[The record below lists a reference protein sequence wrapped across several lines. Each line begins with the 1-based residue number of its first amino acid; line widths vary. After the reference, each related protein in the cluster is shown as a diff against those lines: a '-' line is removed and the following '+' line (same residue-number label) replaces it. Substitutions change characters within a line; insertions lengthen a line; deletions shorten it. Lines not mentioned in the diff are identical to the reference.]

1 MPPSPR
7 PARPDANISRLPAR
21 SSARPRLDGSEPP
34 GRDHQPTRAPCAG
47 ERQVRQPRQPDR
59 RQDRGREGRPPCLR
73 HLDHGSDDARSGDG
87 RRHRHPRRRRR
98 GRGRTH
104 STRGARR
111 SQIRRRVMPR
121 QVTAFSNATVKLLRS
136 LRDKK
141 ARRSEGLFLAEGLR
155 ILTEARDSGRL
166 PEIVAF
172 SAEGARHP
180 LAAEIIAATEAAGG
194 DAVETTPDILTKM
207 SGKDNP
213 QMLLGA
219 YRQPATSLEAID
231 RPKAPLWI
239 VAQAL
244 RDPGNIGT
252 ILRTGDA
259 AGAGGL
265 ILIDDSADPFSVEAV
280 RASMG
285 ALFTQDIA
293 TARWEDFVT
302 WLRSGE
308 GQLVGTS
315 LKATHDY
322 LEAEYRQP
330 TFLLIGNEQQ
340 GLPSDYEAE
349 CDLLVKIPMAGRA
362 DSLNAAM
369 AAAVMAFA
377 ITASWR

>member
-1 MPPSPR
+1 
-7 PARPDANISRLPAR
+7 
-21 SSARPRLDGSEPP
+21 
-34 GRDHQPTRAPCAG
+34 
-47 ERQVRQPRQPDR
+47 
-59 RQDRGREGRPPCLR
+59 
-73 HLDHGSDDARSGDG
+73 
-87 RRHRHPRRRRR
+87 
-98 GRGRTH
+98 
-104 STRGARR
+104 
-111 SQIRRRVMPR
+111 MPR
-121 QVTAFSNATVKLLRS
+121 QVTAFSNAAVKLLRS

-141 ARRSEGLFLAEGLR
+141 ARRAEGLFLAEGLR

-172 SAEGARHP
+172 SAEGAKHP

-194 DAVETTPDILTKM
+194 DAIETTADILSKM

-219 YRQPATSLEAID
+219 YRQPETSID
-231 RPKAPLWI
+231 RIERSRAPLWI

-259 AGAGGL
+259 VGAGGL
-265 ILIDDSADPFSVEAV
+265 ILVDDSADPFSVEAV

-285 ALFTQDIA
+285 ALFTQDVAI
-293 TARWEDFVT
+293 ARWPEFIS
-302 WLRSGE
+302 WLRSGN

-330 TFLLIGNEQQ
+330 CFLLIGNEQQ
-340 GLPSDYEAE
+340 GLPADYEAE

-369 AAAVMAFA
+369 AAAVMAFVVK
-377 ITASWR
+377 ASWR

>member
-1 MPPSPR
+1 
-7 PARPDANISRLPAR
+7 
-21 SSARPRLDGSEPP
+21 
-34 GRDHQPTRAPCAG
+34 
-47 ERQVRQPRQPDR
+47 
-59 RQDRGREGRPPCLR
+59 
-73 HLDHGSDDARSGDG
+73 
-87 RRHRHPRRRRR
+87 
-98 GRGRTH
+98 
-104 STRGARR
+104 
-111 SQIRRRVMPR
+111 MPR

-141 ARRSEGLFLAEGLR
+141 ARKSEGLFLAEGLR

-172 SAEGARHP
+172 SSEGAKHP
-180 LAAEIIAATEAAGG
+180 LAAEIIAATEAVGG
-194 DAVETTPDILTKM
+194 DAVQTTPDILSKM

-219 YRQPATSLEAID
+219 YRQPDTALAHID
-231 RPKAPLWI
+231 RFQAPLWI

-259 AGAGGL
+259 VGTGGL
-265 ILIDDSADPFSVEAV
+265 ILVDDCADPFSVEAV

-285 ALFTQDIA
+285 AIFTQQVA
-293 TARWEDFVT
+293 TCRWPEFVE
-302 WLRSGE
+302 WLRNGE

-315 LKATHDY
+315 LKAKHDY
-322 LEAEYRQP
+322 LEAEYRKP
-330 TFLLIGNEQQ
+330 CFLLIGNEQQ
-340 GLPSDYEAE
+340 GLPAEYEAE

-369 AAAVMAFA
+369 ATAVMAFA
-377 ITASWR
+377 VKASWR

>member
-1 MPPSPR
+1 
-7 PARPDANISRLPAR
+7 
-21 SSARPRLDGSEPP
+21 
-34 GRDHQPTRAPCAG
+34 
-47 ERQVRQPRQPDR
+47 
-59 RQDRGREGRPPCLR
+59 
-73 HLDHGSDDARSGDG
+73 
-87 RRHRHPRRRRR
+87 
-98 GRGRTH
+98 
-104 STRGARR
+104 
-111 SQIRRRVMPR
+111 MPR

-141 ARRSEGLFLAEGLR
+141 ARKAEGLFLAEGLR

-172 SAEGARHP
+172 SSEGAKHP
-180 LAAEIIAATEAAGG
+180 LAAEIIAATEAVGG
-194 DAVETTPDILTKM
+194 DAVQTTPDILSKM

-219 YRQPATSLEAID
+219 YRQPDTALAHID
-231 RPKAPLWI
+231 RFQAPLWI

-259 AGAGGL
+259 VGTGGL
-265 ILIDDSADPFSVEAV
+265 ILVDDCADPFSVEAV

-285 ALFTQDIA
+285 AIFTQQVA
-293 TARWEDFVT
+293 TCRWPEFVE
-302 WLRSGE
+302 WLRNGE

-315 LKATHDY
+315 LKAKHDY
-322 LEAEYRQP
+322 LEAEYRKP
-330 TFLLIGNEQQ
+330 CFLLIGNEQQ
-340 GLPSDYEAE
+340 GLPAEYEAE

-377 ITASWR
+377 VKASWR

>member
-1 MPPSPR
+1 
-7 PARPDANISRLPAR
+7 
-21 SSARPRLDGSEPP
+21 
-34 GRDHQPTRAPCAG
+34 
-47 ERQVRQPRQPDR
+47 
-59 RQDRGREGRPPCLR
+59 
-73 HLDHGSDDARSGDG
+73 
-87 RRHRHPRRRRR
+87 
-98 GRGRTH
+98 
-104 STRGARR
+104 
-111 SQIRRRVMPR
+111 MPR

-141 ARRSEGLFLAEGLR
+141 ARRAEGLFLAEGLR

-172 SAEGARHP
+172 SPEGAKHA

-194 DAVETTPDILTKM
+194 DAIETSADILSKM

-219 YRQPATSLEAID
+219 YRQPDMSLGRID
-231 RPKAPLWI
+231 RSNSDLWI

-259 AGAGGL
+259 VGAGGL
-265 ILIDDSADPFSVEAV
+265 ILIDDSADPYSVEAV

-285 ALFTQDIA
+285 AIFTQEVA
-293 TARWEDFVT
+293 AARWPEFLA
-302 WLRSGE
+302 WLRGGK

-315 LKATHDY
+315 LKAAHDY

-330 TFLLIGNEQQ
+330 CFLLIGNEQQ
-340 GLPSDYEAE
+340 GLPAEYEAE

-362 DSLNAAM
+362 DSLNAAI
-369 AAAVMAFA
+369 ATAVMAFQVRA
-377 ITASWR
+377 TWR